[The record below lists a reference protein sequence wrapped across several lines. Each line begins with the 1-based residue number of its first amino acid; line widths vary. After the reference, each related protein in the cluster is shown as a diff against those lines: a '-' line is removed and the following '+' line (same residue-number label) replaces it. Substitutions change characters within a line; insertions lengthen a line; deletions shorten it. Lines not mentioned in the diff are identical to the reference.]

1 MQLLIIRTHL
11 YCTSHVKL
19 KSMFIAMTGKQL
31 FDHYQSIA
39 LRNGFG
45 SDEFRYGNLLF
56 EALRI
61 EGEDKVFKLL
71 EEAKSSG
78 KKIGLGYS
86 VHAPNGTMEPDRVII
101 V

>member
-1 MQLLIIRTHL
+1 M
-11 YCTSHVKL
+11 L
-19 KSMFIAMTGKQL
+19 KSKHRLAMSGKEL
-31 FDHYQSIA
+31 FDYYQSAA

-61 EGEDKVFKLL
+61 EGEEKVFKML

-86 VHAPNGTMEPDRVII
+86 SMAQNGTMEPDRVII
-101 V
+101 L

>member
-1 MQLLIIRTHL
+1 M
-11 YCTSHVKL
+11 L
-19 KSMFIAMTGKQL
+19 KSKERLVMTGKEI
-31 FDHYQSIA
+31 FDYYQSAA

-61 EGEDKVFKLL
+61 EGEEKVFKLL
-71 EEAKSSG
+71 EEAKSAG
-78 KKIGLGYS
+78 KRIDLGYS
-86 VHAPNGTMEPDRVII
+86 AHSKNNMMEPDRVII